1 MYSDREILE
10 KLEDAAMMWS
20 SRSARPVFPY
30 HLVSLAFAA
39 LVALTAGRPSTAAA
53 QVGEQTG
60 SVGGRVVDDQGA
72 PLAGAQVAIP
82 GSTLGTQTRA
92 NGEYVLPR
100 VPAGSYSLQGRLL
113 GYRPESATIQV
124 TAGQRTVQNFTLRRD
139 PLQLQT
145 MVVTGTQSPRMN
157 LDASVAV
164 TTLTASEI
172 DAAAPRSTTEML
184 RYVPGFTRVE
194 SSGGEVNQN
203 ISMRGVLGVEYVAF
217 LEDGMPVFPTMHTF
231 FMNADNLFRFDA
243 NIDRME
249 IVRGGS
255 SPLFGSNTPGAIV
268 NFINKTGGETFGGT
282 MRATAGTKGL
292 ARYDLNINGP
302 FGNDWRFNAGGFY
315 RYDHGVRD
323 PGFPGI
329 QGGQLK
335 ASITRLLDKGSLRFS
350 VKHINDRNQFIL
362 PLPFTDPENP
372 DYVEGFSNYGAMST
386 PEGLDLRI
394 STPGDDL
401 VLPLDNGLK
410 TVGTWFTADVSL
422 DLSDEWHLQNTAQ
435 VMRNDQEWNA
445 LLPFNLIPATEY
457 ATRSTGLGGLGFP
470 AGSTAQIVFTNHFDA
485 LGNKLPFDTPNGLV
499 APGGEWHV
507 EKPLTAVQN
516 QLTLRRSF
524 GRHSLSIG
532 GYFANY
538 SQDNRWFF
546 TDILTDVRDN
556 PRFLD
561 VIVTP
566 AGGGPPV
573 NVTQNGFRRFIS
585 NYVNGSGQTTVV
597 SGVVGGEVQLTE
609 RLRAD
614 VGVRAEYNTYVQNS
628 ENTSPV
634 DQDANP
640 ATTYDNITYG
650 NNSFRHFS
658 HDITDWSASVGLNY
672 RVNDALSV
680 YGSGARGY
688 KMPALDELLNASA
701 QPQVDLFDA
710 REVLAGELGVK
721 YASGGLG
728 VTVNGFYT
736 KLKNIVGQGAEL
748 DPVTGATI
756 WRITTDPEN
765 RSFGVEAEAF
775 VTPAEGLS
783 LIGSATVLE
792 AALGAG
798 TPDTMNNGSPLVSK
812 LLAIVP
818 TAIGNLA
825 AVYSPRTVAGL
836 QFKAD
841 WHFVSSRYTER
852 PQERT
857 SLTKLPSYS
866 YFNFGAGFAIPQAG
880 VRVNLDLLNAFQGKG
895 LEEGNPRL
903 ISTGGSPIFL
913 ARPLLPRRLQ
923 ASLEYD
929 FGGAG
934 R

>member
-1 MYSDREILE
+1 
-10 KLEDAAMMWS
+10 
-20 SRSARPVFPY
+20 
-30 HLVSLAFAA
+30 
-39 LVALTAGRPSTAAA
+39 
-53 QVGEQTG
+53 
-60 SVGGRVVDDQGA
+60 
-72 PLAGAQVAIP
+72 
-82 GSTLGTQTRA
+82 
-92 NGEYVLPR
+92 
-100 VPAGSYSLQGRLL
+100 
-113 GYRPESATIQV
+113 
-124 TAGQRTVQNFTLRRD
+124 
-139 PLQLQT
+139 
-145 MVVTGTQSPRMN
+145 MN

-164 TTLTASEI
+164 TTLTATEI

-203 ISMRGVLGVEYVAF
+203 ISMRGILGVEYVAF

-243 NIDRME
+243 NIERME
-249 IVRGGS
+249 VVRGGS

-268 NFINKTGGETFGGT
+268 NFINKTGGDVFGGT
-282 MRATAGTKGL
+282 MRATAATKGL

-302 FGNDWRFNAGGFY
+302 FGEDWRFNAGGFY
-315 RYDHGVRD
+315 RYDQGVRN

-372 DYVEGFSNYGAMST
+372 DYVSGFSDYGAMNT
-386 PEGLDLRI
+386 PEGLDLRV

-401 VLPLDNGLK
+401 TLTLDNGLK
-410 TVGTWFTADVSL
+410 TDATWFTADVGL

-435 VMRNDQEWNA
+435 VMRNAQEWNA
-445 LLPFNLIPATEY
+445 ILPFNLVPAAEF
-457 ATRSTGLGGLGFP
+457 ATRPTGSGGLGFP
-470 AGSTAQIVFTNHFDA
+470 AGSTAQIFFTNHDTPT
-485 LGNKLPFDTPNGLV
+485 GTPLPFDTPNGLV
-499 APGGEWHV
+499 APSGEWHV

-516 QLTLRRSF
+516 QLSLRRSF
-524 GRHSLSIG
+524 GKHALSIG

-538 SQDNRWFF
+538 TQDNRWFF

-561 VIVTP
+561 VVVTP
-566 AGGGPPV
+566 AGGGPA
-573 NVTQNGFRRFIS
+573 VTVIRNGFRTDIS
-585 NYVNGSGQTTVV
+585 NYVNGSGHTTVV
-597 SGVVGGEVQLTE
+597 SGVVGGEVQVTE

-614 VGVRAEYNTYVQNS
+614 VGLRAEYNTYVQSS

-634 DQDANP
+634 DMDLNP

-658 HDITDWSASVGLNY
+658 RDITDWSASVGLNY
-672 RVNDALSV
+672 RINDNLSV

-688 KMPALDELLNASA
+688 KMPALDDLLNASA
-701 QPQVDLFDA
+701 QAQVDLFDA
-710 REVLAGELGVK
+710 REVLAGELGFK
-721 YASGGLG
+721 YAAGGVGL
-728 VTVNGFYT
+728 TLNGFYT
-736 KLKNIVGQGAEL
+736 KLKNLIGQGAIL
-748 DPVTGATI
+748 DPVTGATT

-765 RSFGVEAEAF
+765 RSFGAEVEA
-775 VTPAEGLS
+775 VVSPLEGFNL
-783 LIGSATVLE
+783 LGSATVLE

-798 TPDTMNNGSPLVSK
+798 APDTMNNGAPLVSK
-812 LLAIVP
+812 ILPIVP
-818 TAIGNLA
+818 TVIGNMA
-825 AVYSPRTVAGL
+825 AIYSPRSVAGL

-852 PQERT
+852 PQERFAG
-857 SLTKLPSYS
+857 TKLPSYS
-866 YFNFGAGFAIPQAG
+866 YFNFGAGFAIPSAG

-903 ISTGGSPIFL
+903 ISSGGSPIFL

-929 FGGAG
+929 FGGG